1 MTKENYIV
9 IEGSHK
15 DPNNYNTMH
24 NSSRKVYGPLSETK
38 AKELAMMLN
47 QKNVDNFNHRAWV
60 IKDSIKLNEICE
72 QCQKSDHSVIQNLF
86 MYGFKI
92 CKSCNLA
99 KNIFPI

>member
-9 IEGSHK
+9 IEGIHK

-24 NSSRKVYGPLSETK
+24 NSSRKVYGPLNETK

-60 IKDSIKLNEICE
+60 IKESIRGSYCGL
-72 QCQKSDHSVIQNLF
+72 VITSYSFNRNF
-86 MYGFKI
+86 NVI
-92 CKSCNLA
+92 
-99 KNIFPI
+99 

>member
-9 IEGSHK
+9 IEGNHK

-47 QKNVDNFNHRAWV
+47 QKNTMIRRATNYTEFIKVATV
-60 IKDSIKLNEICE
+60 I
-72 QCQKSDHSVIQNLF
+72 
-86 MYGFKI
+86 
-92 CKSCNLA
+92 
-99 KNIFPI
+99 